1 MRQARIVRNRITR
14 VTRSSPI
21 DSAATRPR
29 SGARNDRTP
38 EVPNGGIANGLNV
51 QYLQAVQL
59 AGRLDDAGQHEL
71 PEHLVTVYGP
81 LESERLVSV
90 CEGIP

>member
-1 MRQARIVRNRITR
+1 
-14 VTRSSPI
+14 
-21 DSAATRPR
+21 
-29 SGARNDRTP
+29 
-38 EVPNGGIANGLNV
+38 VPNGGIANGLNV